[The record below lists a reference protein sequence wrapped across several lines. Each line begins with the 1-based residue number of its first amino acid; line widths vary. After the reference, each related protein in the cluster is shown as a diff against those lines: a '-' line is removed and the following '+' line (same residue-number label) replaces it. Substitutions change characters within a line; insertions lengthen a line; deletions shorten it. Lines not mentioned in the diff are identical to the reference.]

1 MNIFEQL
8 KRSLAITK
16 KDLSVFYLKGPVIIS
31 GLLMPSFLFIAFIF
45 GRELSL
51 SFLIPSLLGM
61 TLFVTVSSI
70 GPIIAPW
77 ETRMRTFE
85 RLVSAPIAVWAIIL
99 GDITAS
105 LLFGLFITFF
115 ILLVSIILLGMGIIS
130 LSLIVGTL
138 LAAFCFSSLGL
149 LISAPPTD
157 NPSNIMMLSTL
168 IKFPLIFIS
177 GIFTPISKMGNL
189 RIISYISPL
198 TYYTDLARFSVDGT
212 NYFAPAIDLL
222 VLLCFSI
229 LFFVVAVKWHK
240 KSIVKRF

>member
-51 SFLIPSLLGM
+51 SFLIPSLFGM